1 MSTRWYGITVNFVGG
16 DKDRVVIE
24 EMSLLV

>member
-1 MSTRWYGITVNFVGG
+1 MSTRWDGITVNFVGG